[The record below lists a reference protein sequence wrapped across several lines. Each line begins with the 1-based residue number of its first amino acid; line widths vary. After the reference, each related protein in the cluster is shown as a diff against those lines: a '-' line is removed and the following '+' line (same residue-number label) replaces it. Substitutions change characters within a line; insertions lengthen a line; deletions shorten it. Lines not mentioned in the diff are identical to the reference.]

1 MRGDDARSDAN
12 EAVNSKIQPS
22 TDCEDRRCVQVIE
35 IVPLQNNDCI
45 ISDIPMT
52 STSRRRR
59 LAKARFTNPRRL
71 AFRQAMIGSTGGSEM
86 THRLCL
92 GPASCPAPASI
103 VVEAHGSPAPW

>member
-1 MRGDDARSDAN
+1 MRGDDARTDAD
-12 EAVNSKIQPS
+12 EAVNSKKRPS

-35 IVPLQNNDCI
+35 IVPQQDNDCI

-71 AFRQAMIGSTGGSEM
+71 AFE
-86 THRLCL
+86 
-92 GPASCPAPASI
+92 PASI
-103 VVEAHGSPAPW
+103 R